1 MKILARTIVLLVSL
15 LPALALAT
23 EAGINSTTLFRFEE
37 RSIPGFSKQ
46 TVVPATQFIGADLG
60 KIGDEN
66 LSFHFYG
73 WGRLDLADR
82 STAEG
87 DTDGDLTY
95 GYLKYHFPKA
105 NSEIKA
111 GRFFTFEGGV
121 AEQIDGVAARAD
133 LLPAYAG
140 LALSLFSGAPV
151 KLDRA
156 NDNKGDYIV
165 GGRLSYRYASIIEL
179 GASAVH
185 EGGMDRNGPNSD
197 LKNYR
202 QTVGGD
208 IWLSPHKMVELNGR
222 TYYNTA
228 TSGISEHSYHA
239 IVTPLAGLLLAAEF
253 NQNYLKD
260 FFSASSLRSLFNP
273 DGDDKLTTF
282 GAGITYTIAK
292 PVELTL
298 DYKHFAR
305 DTRKDSNRF
314 GGELRLTLADGKV
327 RSGLSYHR
335 VDAGERKASAG
346 LEGFPITS
354 YNEVRGFALYTK
366 DKYDASLDSIV
377 HIFDNKIFNTKTA
390 YEIQASAGYRI
401 MPSLKLS
408 GDLSYGDNPQQSDE
422 VKGLIRLTFNY
433 NYASKGA
440 GK

>member
-1 MKILARTIVLLVSL
+1 
-15 LPALALAT
+15 
-23 EAGINSTTLFRFEE
+23 
-37 RSIPGFSKQ
+37 
-46 TVVPATQFIGADLG
+46 
-60 KIGDEN
+60 
-66 LSFHFYG
+66 
-73 WGRLDLADR
+73 
-82 STAEG
+82 
-87 DTDGDLTY
+87 
-95 GYLKYHFPKA
+95 
-105 NSEIKA
+105 
-111 GRFFTFEGGV
+111 
-121 AEQIDGVAARAD
+121 
-133 LLPAYAG
+133 
-140 LALSLFSGAPV
+140 
-151 KLDRA
+151 
-156 NDNKGDYIV
+156 
-165 GGRLSYRYASIIEL
+165 
-179 GASAVH
+179 
-185 EGGMDRNGPNSD
+185 
-197 LKNYR
+197 
-202 QTVGGD
+202 
-208 IWLSPHKMVELNGR
+208 MVELNGR